1 MKAWIKAALI
11 RAIRTAA
18 QAAIGIIGASALVT
32 EVDWALVAS
41 GTALAAILSLLMSLA
56 GIPEADGGKSPL
68 MGGDSDELQ

>member
-1 MKAWIKAALI
+1 MKAWIKAAVI
-11 RAIRTAA
+11 RAVRTAA

-56 GIPEADGGKSPL
+56 GLPEADGGKSPL
-68 MGGDSDELQ
+68 AGGDEDGM

>member
-1 MKAWIKAALI
+1 MKAALI
-11 RAIRTAA
+11 RAVRTAA

-56 GIPEADGGKSPL
+56 GIPEADGGESPL
-68 MGGDSDELQ
+68 AGGDSHGEEL

>member
-1 MKAWIKAALI
+1 MKAALI
-11 RAIRTAA
+11 RAVRTAA

-68 MGGDSDELQ
+68 MGGDGDEL

>member
-1 MKAWIKAALI
+1 MKSWIKAAVI
-11 RAIRTAA
+11 RAVRTAA

-56 GIPEADGGKSPL
+56 GLPEADGGKSPL
-68 MGGDSDELQ
+68 AGGDEDGM

>member
-68 MGGDSDELQ
+68 MGGEQDEL

>member
-1 MKAWIKAALI
+1 MKDWMKAALT
-11 RAIRTAA
+11 RAVRTAA

-56 GIPEADGGKSPL
+56 GLPEADGGKSPL
-68 MGGDSDELQ
+68 AGGDEDGM